1 MGAFSLVLG
10 ILQYAGLYVQLNA
23 AVNVGEADNH
33 ISGHGELVW
42 FCVLSV
48 GCLQVQA
55 PEIVIYTLK

>member
-33 ISGHGELVW
+33 ISGHGELVSSS
-42 FCVLSV
+42 VLPV
-48 GCLQVQA
+48 AWLQMPA
-55 PEIVIYTLK
+55 PEMYTLN